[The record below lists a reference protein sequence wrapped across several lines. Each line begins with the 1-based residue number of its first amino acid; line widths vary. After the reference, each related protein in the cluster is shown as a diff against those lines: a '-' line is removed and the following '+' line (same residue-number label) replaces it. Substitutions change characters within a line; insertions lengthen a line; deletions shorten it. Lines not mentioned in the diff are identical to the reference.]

1 MMATSNE
8 GVRGT
13 ILTIVLAAIALGA
26 VLVPGQRAIRGEQEA
41 IRRDITGL
49 AERMARLEGLFDGYI
64 RSEQTTAN
72 SQ

>member
-64 RSEQTTAN
+64 RSEQATAN

>member
-1 MMATSNE
+1 MMPTSNE

-64 RSEQTTAN
+64 RSEQATAN